1 MILQLEMEV
10 RAGAWVEEIVDA
22 LNRALDEPPCDWGE
36 WEVGGLRLLKVDEKR
51 AVIPVREVWYHPGA
65 GWAWL
70 QTEGPDEQG
79 ICFGFVVSP
88 LCPDGE
94 WGTWFAD
101 EPREAGARQ
110 AWSADSA
117 IQVSKAM
124 DREALEAWADQRSGV
139 ERLDDV
145 ESGAF
150 RVRCPACGEVKEFYA
165 ASTALDFLSSHRRTC
180 GAVYVL
186 VEERR

>member
-10 RAGAWVEEIVDA
+10 RAGASVEEIVDA

-36 WEVGGLRLLKVDEKR
+36 WEVGGLRLLKLDEKR
-51 AVIPVREVWYHPGA
+51 TVIPVRTVWYHPGA

-88 LCPDGE
+88 LCPEGE

-139 ERLDDV
+139 ERLDVV
-145 ESGAF
+145 ESGAY
-150 RVRCPACGEVKEFYA
+150 RVECPACGEVKEFYA
-165 ASTALDFLSSHRRTC
+165 ASTALDFLSSHHRTC

-186 VEERR
+186 LEEQ